1 MDENDKAKLES
12 AQRELEKYLQHPY
25 TQRIA
30 TENATAQDTL
40 LRLIINDDVRDV
52 ETLVAHFVAIGHL
65 RGLRQ
70 SSDSL
75 NETLAAIKEEL
86 AQ

>member
-12 AQRELEKYLQHPY
+12 AQRELEKYIQHPY
-25 TQRIA
+25 TQRITA
-30 TENATAQDTL
+30 ENATAQDTL
-40 LRLIINDDVRDV
+40 QRLIINDDVRDV

-70 SSDSL
+70 ASASL
-75 NETLAAIKEEL
+75 NETLAAIKEDL